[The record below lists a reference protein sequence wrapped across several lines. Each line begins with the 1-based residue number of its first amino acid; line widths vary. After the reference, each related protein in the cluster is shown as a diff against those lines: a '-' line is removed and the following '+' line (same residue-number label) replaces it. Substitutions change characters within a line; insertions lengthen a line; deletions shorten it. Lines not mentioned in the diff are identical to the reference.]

1 MYFTPEHVRASLS
14 YLRPFHPFF
23 GMDFLVGK
31 LANLPIGSTKEFPF
45 DGKVEEFLRQYY
57 NGCSPLNI

>member
-1 MYFTPEHVRASLS
+1 
-14 YLRPFHPFF
+14 
-23 GMDFLVGK
+23 MDFLVGK